1 MIADALPQVHG
12 FCVLQGKRDSDL
24 DFSELLLLTVFPH
37 QAEQELRR
45 GPGESEH
52 ALVYMEQREKSG

>member
-1 MIADALPQVHG
+1 MADGLPQVHG
-12 FCVLQGKRDSDL
+12 FCVLQGKRESDL
-24 DFSELLLLTVFPH
+24 DFSEPLLLTVFPH

-52 ALVYMEQREKSG
+52 PIAYIEQREKSG